1 VPQFLP
7 QFFWSPL
14 ALVEDPKKWS
24 KFLANPIS
32 HGKNFRG
39 VFLDVFSHP
48 EFKAEVRLQ
57 KYSFLPKIL
66 N

>member
-1 VPQFLP
+1 MALGTCQGVPRP
-7 QFFWSPL
+7 
-14 ALVEDPKKWS
+14 AEDPKKWS
-24 KFLANPIS
+24 KILANPIS
-32 HGKNFRG
+32 CGKNFGG

-48 EFKAEVRLQ
+48 EFKSEVRLQ